1 MNSSRTPSISIGLP
15 VYNGEKYLRE
25 AIESV
30 LSQTY
35 TDFELIICDNA
46 STDRTEEICK
56 SYVRQDA
63 RVRYQRNQTNVGGAN
78 NANLTV
84 QLATG
89 RYFLYFADDDILDP
103 SYLARCLQV
112 LAERPD
118 IILCYSLL
126 IDIDGAG
133 QRLRITKHALGLSP
147 DPYQRFVS
155 LIQRGHYAEA
165 IYGLMRLE
173 VLRQTRLEQNY
184 SHSDRTLL
192 CELALRGRFYQIQT
206 PLFHKRLHKRN
217 VFLDHYSRMAWFDP
231 AIVGSIVF
239 PSWIQFFDFL
249 VTIHRTNM
257 TLVHKL
263 RCYLYMLGPYMWAYA
278 PRMFKDIIVASY
290 MSIKTPEWRANFYK
304 QRDNWSTQSEIGE
317 HPTGIDWILDKK
329 S

>member
-1 MNSSRTPSISIGLP
+1 MNSKSTPTVSIGLP
-15 VYNGEKYLRE
+15 VYNGEKFLHE

-30 LSQTY
+30 LSQTV

-46 STDRTEEICK
+46 STDRTEEICS
-56 SYVRQDA
+56 SYARQDA

-89 RYFLYFADDDILDP
+89 RYFLYFADDDVLDP
-103 SYLARCLQV
+103 GYLERCLQV
-112 LAERPD
+112 LETWPD

-126 IDIDGAG
+126 IDIDETGR
-133 QRLRITKHALGLSP
+133 QLRITKHELGLSA

-165 IYGLMRLE
+165 IYGLMRLDI
-173 VLRQTRLEQNY
+173 LRQTRLEQNY

-217 VFLDHYSRMAWFDP
+217 VWLDHYSRMAWFNP
-231 AIVGSIVF
+231 ALVGTIVF

-249 VTIHRTNM
+249 VTIHRTN
-257 TLVHKL
+257 TAVYHKL
-263 RCYLYMLGPYMWAYA
+263 RCYLYMLGPYLWAYA
-278 PRMFKDIIVASY
+278 PRMIKDIMVAVY
-290 MSIKTPEWRANFYK
+290 MSLKTPAWRANFYK
-304 QRDNWSTQSEIGE
+304 QRDNWSTPDEIPE
-317 HPTGIDWILDKK
+317 HSTSIDWFLDKT